1 MIESLI
7 QSDVCYFLLV
17 GLPTAEQFKLGIECK
32 MPDVMSSLELVELIE
47 VDQFFKQWEM
57 AGNVGSQMFDG
68 IE

>member
-17 GLPTAEQFKLGIECK
+17 GLPTAEQLKLGVECK

-47 VDQFFKQWEM
+47 VDQFFKQ
-57 AGNVGSQMFDG
+57 
-68 IE
+68 